1 MLTVDGSFGEG
12 GGQIIRTSLAL
23 ALVTGKPF
31 RVERVRANRQKPGL
45 QRQHLTA
52 VNAAAAVGRAEVS
65 GAAVGASEF
74 TFVPREIVPGEYN
87 FAVNTAGS
95 ATLVLQT
102 VLPPLMT
109 ASAPSLL
116 TLEGGTHNVHAP
128 PYNFLETTFLPLI
141 NRMGPRVGIEL
152 ERYGFYPPGG
162 GKINV
167 TIEPAAPLRRLDL
180 TERGEMRDER
190 ARALVVKLPPMIAER
205 ELAVVGERMKWGT
218 ERLRV
223 ETSTNALSPGN
234 VVMIEFES
242 EHLTEM
248 FSRVGER
255 GVRAEVI
262 AEDAV
267 KEAQQY
273 LATTAP
279 VGEHLADQL
288 LIPLALARGGS
299 FTTGRLSLH
308 TTTNIEIIKKFLD
321 VEITTEPVGNG
332 TWKVEVT
339 T

>member
-1 MLTVDGSFGEG
+1 
-12 GGQIIRTSLAL
+12 
-23 ALVTGKPF
+23 
-31 RVERVRANRQKPGL
+31 
-45 QRQHLTA
+45 
-52 VNAAAAVGRAEVS
+52 
-65 GAAVGASEF
+65 
-74 TFVPREIVPGEYN
+74 
-87 FAVNTAGS
+87 
-95 ATLVLQT
+95 
-102 VLPPLMT
+102 
-109 ASAPSLL
+109 
-116 TLEGGTHNVHAP
+116 
-128 PYNFLETTFLPLI
+128 
-141 NRMGPRVGIEL
+141 L

-162 GKINV
+162 GKFNV
-167 TIEPAAPLRRLDL
+167 TIEPAAALNRLDL
-180 TERGEMRDER
+180 IERGEMRNER

-205 ELAVVGERMKWGT
+205 ELAVVGERMKWGA
-218 ERLRV
+218 ERLYV

-262 AEDAV
+262 AEDVV

-273 LATTAP
+273 LATNAP

-299 FTTGRLSLH
+299 FTTGQLSLH

-321 VEITTEPVGNG
+321 VDIIVEPLGDGV
-332 TWKVEVT
+332 WKVEVT